1 MRYLLPLILLLLS
14 ALPAGATGFGDR
26 PGEKT
31 AILMVHFGTT
41 YDDTRATT
49 IDALNDRVR
58 TAFPDTDVFEAYTSR
73 IIISRL
79 RKRGISKPTPQEA
92 LLRLAADGY
101 THVVVQGSNVIDG
114 IEAEVLRGEASLMAP
129 FFKEIRVGRPLLYS
143 VDDCQNVVSILRDR
157 FAPRTARN
165 GAVVLIGHGTST
177 PATAIYSQ
185 IDYMF
190 TAAGAPAFHVATVEG
205 YPDYETTLA
214 KLKASRAKN
223 VTLVP
228 FMLVAGDHAR
238 NDIGGEWRENLESEG
253 FSVTPLLESLGSI
266 PGIREI
272 YIDHIRAALQ
282 APVLDAAATKA
293 ATINATL

>member
-1 MRYLLPLILLLLS
+1 MLLLS
-14 ALPAGATGFGDR
+14 ALPACAAGFGKG

-41 YDDTRATT
+41 FDDTRAAT
-49 IDALNDRVR
+49 IDALNDCVR
-58 TAFPDTDVFEAYTSR
+58 AAFPDADLFEAYTSR

-79 RKRGISKPTPQEA
+79 RKRGISKPTPREA

-101 THVVVQGSNVIDG
+101 THVIVQGSNVICG
-114 IEAEVLRGEASLMAP
+114 IEAEVLRGEAALMAP
-129 FFKEIRVGRPLLYS
+129 FFSEIRVGRPLLYS
-143 VDDCQNVVSILRDR
+143 VADCRRVVSVLRDR
-157 FAPRTARN
+157 YATHTASD

-185 IDYMF
+185 IAYMF
-190 TAAGAPAFHVATVEG
+190 EAAGAPSFHVSTVEG

-214 KLKASRAKN
+214 RLKASHARH
-223 VTLVP
+223 VTLIP

-238 NDIGGEWRENLESEG
+238 NDIAGEWRENLESEG
-253 FSVTPLLESLGSI
+253 FSVTPLLESLGAV

-272 YIDHIRAALQ
+272 YIDHIREALE
-282 APVLDAAATKA
+282 APLPDAADIKA
-293 ATINATL
+293 ASIRGGL